1 MVDAIKYDLTITAI
15 RLRTFNT
22 VLVITPFVHGYTVKV
37 SSSFSDECE

>member
-1 MVDAIKYDLTITAI
+1 MVDAIKCDMTITAI

-22 VLVITPFVHGYTVKV
+22 VLVITQCVHRYTVKV